1 MERIYNVLIADD
13 EEKIIWFLRE
23 IIDWEEIGLKLA
35 GTASD
40 GKEACEQICQNDIDI
55 VITDIKMP
63 LFDGLQMIERVRQ
76 ERKNVSFIVI
86 SGYDHFQYAQLALR
100 YGVKDYI
107 LKPVKKT
114 ELNNALYKIVQE
126 KNHKQFSWKVKTEQ
140 DNLQSE
146 KRKDFLAYLQNE
158 QYILP
163 ELSEANRK
171 FSFEFQDTSFLW
183 LRLRLN
189 LQLDYLEDTLGT
201 DFIMEKL
208 QKIIAEK
215 IQGYVGEYETISRN
229 TDIYVL
235 LNGFQIGQISLEHV
249 LLRHVRAYLD
259 AFRCYSVSMYCGEE
273 VPYSE
278 LIPAMKR
285 AKTACEEQMALGA
298 EHVIRDDMLASLE
311 TDPEQ
316 TAGHEKNIKDI
327 RNGFTL
333 LDEAQVMGALHKMM
347 ERIQKFQGVSS
358 RAVIR
363 AVSEIQAAVLELSG
377 EEAPDN
383 REIQENQRLIGAA
396 AENAVSVTDFLRY
409 SEEKMGE
416 TVGILFRLRK
426 ERESRPINRAKEYVE
441 QHLSG
446 KLNLEEV
453 AEYLELSPN
462 YFSSL
467 FKRETGKTYL
477 DYVTERKM
485 EYAKKLLKNS
495 SDTVEAI
502 AMKVG
507 YRDKRSFSSRFEA
520 VVGLKPSKYRK
531 MYR

>member
-126 KNHKQFSWKVKTEQ
+126 KNYKQFSWKVKTEQ

-215 IQGYVGEYETISRN
+215 IQGYVGEYETISRS

-235 LNGFQIGQISLEHV
+235 LNGSQIGQISLEHV

-278 LIPAMKR
+278 LI
-285 AKTACEEQMALGA
+285 
-298 EHVIRDDMLASLE
+298 V
-311 TDPEQ
+311 
-316 TAGHEKNIKDI
+316 
-327 RNGFTL
+327 
-333 LDEAQVMGALHKMM
+333 
-347 ERIQKFQGVSS
+347 
-358 RAVIR
+358 
-363 AVSEIQAAVLELSG
+363 
-377 EEAPDN
+377 
-383 REIQENQRLIGAA
+383 
-396 AENAVSVTDFLRY
+396 
-409 SEEKMGE
+409 
-416 TVGILFRLRK
+416 
-426 ERESRPINRAKEYVE
+426 
-441 QHLSG
+441 
-446 KLNLEEV
+446 
-453 AEYLELSPN
+453 
-462 YFSSL
+462 
-467 FKRETGKTYL
+467 
-477 DYVTERKM
+477 
-485 EYAKKLLKNS
+485 
-495 SDTVEAI
+495 
-502 AMKVG
+502 
-507 YRDKRSFSSRFEA
+507 
-520 VVGLKPSKYRK
+520 
-531 MYR
+531 